1 MVVSTRTLAARPGF
15 EPLLLVLVR
24 HAARAQGR
32 GRAGG
37 RLRRPGGDADRGRN
51 GAETRAAAPRVPGTS
66 LRVPGRRGQYANTA
80 PESPVRAAA
89 RGGAG
94 GRLRRPGGDAGR
106 GRNGAGTRAAAPRVP
121 GTSLRVPGRRG
132 QYANTAPESPVRAAT
147 RGGAGG
153 RLRRPGGDAGRGREV
168 DLSGLFSNPPR
179 RLLDLLEKISARPK
193 SSSRR
198 PKK

>member
-32 GRAGG
+32 GR
-37 RLRRPGGDADRGRN
+37 
-51 GAETRAAAPRVPGTS
+51 
-66 LRVPGRRGQYANTA
+66 
-80 PESPVRAAA
+80 
-89 RGGAG
+89 AG

-132 QYANTAPESPVRAAT
+132 QYANTAPESPVREAA
-147 RGGAGG
+147 REAGPAG
-153 RLRRPGGDAGRGREV
+153 REATPAGDARW
-168 DLSGLFSNPPR
+168 S
-179 RLLDLLEKISARPK
+179 
-193 SSSRR
+193 
-198 PKK
+198 